1 MVDDTTTKRD
11 SVPSSDKLSGGRFK
25 RYEVSDSEMK
35 NILGV
40 VEKKAGECMNNEC
53 RSLNE
58 AVKKANETTKI
69 KLFLDA
75 LTEIGDKMKDIK
87 PIADDLAGKVAKL
100 FNNDNNDNNKKSI
113 QKLVD
118 KAMIMF
124 AKLDIGYQAEKK
136 ETSFNLHNVK
146 YIKTSLARLMADE
159 FIAEKFTN
167 LKSLNSL
174 GFIIIDLDGLK
185 VVNELSLGKYASG
198 DKALQIVADVLNDD
212 KFKKWARNLGVNLVP
227 GHYHGDEFLL
237 ILDGLEKG
245 VDLID
250 REESFVGVNGKEVKG
265 ISIIK
270 YIGEYIGVVVKNTE
284 ENKVREIFDFS
295 NEEQRKKVT
304 DFRQVLSE
312 EERRFFDDNFI
323 YELNCSFGYS
333 TMRDAVAK
341 VADKEI
347 INNLNEKSFG
357 ELILEIMRKGMI
369 ATAAEKLGSAKGV
382 GKIAREQGNIKS
394 RIIEKFYRFVRE
406 RRVDSISKEDATA
419 IHNVLIEFRT
429 EAEKLKEKI
438 VKNKHT
444 EAMTLNEMLDIIRMK
459 GGNSKKKL
467 AKIEKAITGKN

>member
-69 KLFLDA
+69 KLFLDV

-118 KAMIMF
+118 KAMITF

-444 EAMTLNEMLDIIRMK
+444 EAMTLNEMLDIIRVK

-467 AKIEKAITGKN
+467 AKIERAITGKN